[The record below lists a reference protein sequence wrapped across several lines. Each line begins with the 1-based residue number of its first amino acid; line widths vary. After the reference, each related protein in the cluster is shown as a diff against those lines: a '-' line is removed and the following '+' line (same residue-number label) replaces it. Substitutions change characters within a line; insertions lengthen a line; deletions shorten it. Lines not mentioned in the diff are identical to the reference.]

1 MRYVLYAA
9 MALVAVSVW
18 FNNSHH
24 GNRIKRQMNE
34 HPAESA
40 QLYGS

>member
-18 FNNSHH
+18 LNTSHN
-24 GNRIKRQMNE
+24 GNRIKRQLTE
-34 HPAESA
+34 HPAEPAS
-40 QLYGS
+40 LY